1 MTSIVDKNGNTIG
14 YMYLTIIL
22 DVEQKQVL
30 GLLLGN
36 CLFGY
41 ESAPVGKFFKDTFR
55 KGNGEI
61 LALLGKEVFP
71 EKPADEKRI
80 LRDAWDLLSRVKDH
94 TCMWVEEK
102 NKWSNEDL
110 KNYLLLGLAEAQIA

>member
-1 MTSIVDKNGNTIG
+1 MTSIVDKNGNTIA
-14 YMYLTIIL
+14 YMYLTIII
-22 DVEQKQVL
+22 DAEQKQVL
-30 GLLLGN
+30 GLVLGN
-36 CLFGY
+36 CLFGH

-55 KGNGEI
+55 KANGEI

-71 EKPADEKRI
+71 EKPAEEKRI

>member
-1 MTSIVDKNGNTIG
+1 MTSIVDKNGNTIA

-30 GLLLGN
+30 GLVLGN

-41 ESAPVGKFFKDTFR
+41 ESSPVGKFFKDTFR
-55 KGNGEI
+55 KRNGEI

-80 LRDAWDLLSRVKDH
+80 LRDAWEMLSGVKDH
-94 TCMWVEEK
+94 ICMWVDEK
-102 NKWSNEDL
+102 QKWSEEDL
-110 KNYLLLGLAEAQIA
+110 SNYLLSTLSKKQTA